1 VAGLVF
7 CKGVCTFISGNS
19 GMRLYLKEDDVELR
33 VSGSIRKNLENVSLD
48 IEGGGASLGTTLVSL
63 FDGVR

>member
-1 VAGLVF
+1 
-7 CKGVCTFISGNS
+7 
-19 GMRLYLKEDDVELR
+19 MRLYLKEDDVELR